1 MPTAAVGLITDPTH
15 AEAIVANGRADA
27 VLLGRAAMREPNWP
41 LRAAHAL
48 GVRPEDA
55 PYAPARWRSHYQR

>member
-41 LRAAHAL
+41 LRAAHSL